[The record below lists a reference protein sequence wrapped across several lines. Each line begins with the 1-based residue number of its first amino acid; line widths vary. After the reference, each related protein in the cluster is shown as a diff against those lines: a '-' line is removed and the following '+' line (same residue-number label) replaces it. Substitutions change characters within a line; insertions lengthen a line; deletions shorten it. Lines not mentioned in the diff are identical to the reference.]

1 MTEWIFIALFLF
13 LIRGQRAEP
22 EAAFGTG
29 LVHLS
34 HNYMSLESLSLVLK
48 LRPKLFL
55 ITTSKQASRDTP
67 TMPIQP
73 KSRAQKGQEEEEG
86 SSLITRVDDM
96 NAEDN
101 LKYPIPLFQGEIRK
115 PETGWMIVD
124 LVAASPLGSPIIRT
138 FQARDIINGDISV
151 TFPQLRTH
159 SFFNEVRKLLIF
171 VENMVTYES
180 IWDDKIL
187 NGRAVDVQNAR
198 IVALMDDATI
208 WDGKEILEVGKVVE
222 LFEKATDMGLEKLTF
237 FVEWHDSSLFQEIS
251 LAREQFRQ
259 RFRSTGSRK
268 RLRKTKLGH

>member
-1 MTEWIFIALFLF
+1 
-13 LIRGQRAEP
+13 
-22 EAAFGTG
+22 
-29 LVHLS
+29 
-34 HNYMSLESLSLVLK
+34 
-48 LRPKLFL
+48 
-55 ITTSKQASRDTP
+55 
-67 TMPIQP
+67 MPIQP
-73 KSRAQKGQEEEEG
+73 NSRPQKGQEEEVE
-86 SSLITRVDDM
+86 SSLITRVNDM

-101 LKYPIPLFQGEIRK
+101 LKYAIPLFTGEIRK

-171 VENMVTYES
+171 IENMVTYES

-187 NGRAVDVQNAR
+187 NGRAVDVQDAE

-237 FVEWHDSSLFQEIS
+237 YVEWYDSSLLQGIS
-251 LAREQFRQ
+251 LAREQFR
-259 RFRSTGSRK
+259 RRLRSTGSRK